1 MIIKSDITM
10 IIACIKWMKSKSII
24 LLGSNIDDI
33 GSKSNVMRKQTGS
46 ATKISASCP
55 QAINT

>member
-10 IIACIKWMKSKSII
+10 IIACIKWMKSKYII

-55 QAINT
+55 QAINI